1 MPAAGW
7 PTVGTRVS
15 VRRLRASAP
24 AGAEAMARCQRVAIS
39 GLCSRDA
46 VRRTADAGGL
56 VGGGAVRT
64 AASEETR
71 SRREPETKHHA

>member
-1 MPAAGW
+1 MEPGGRQAG
-7 PTVGTRVS
+7 GRRDS
-15 VRRLRASAP
+15 DFRRLEESRH
-24 AGAEAMARCQRVAIS
+24 
-39 GLCSRDA
+39 RDA